1 MHNFK
6 NLDFLNMITT
16 KAYYAVSVHRNVRI
30 LICLLL
36 L

>member
-1 MHNFK
+1 MHIFN
-6 NLDFLNMITT
+6 NLDFLKMITT

>member
-1 MHNFK
+1 MHNLK

-30 LICLLL
+30 LNCLLL